1 VRLVVFSDLDGTLLD
16 HHDYAWSAARP
27 ALSALRAAGGAL
39 VLCSSKTSAE
49 MIVLHGEMGLSEPLV
64 AENGGG
70 IFAPEAHPLAA
81 GPGWRPAEPGWR
93 VLALGLG
100 VDEVRARLARFN
112 GPFGARG
119 FGQMSVAEVAG
130 LTGLSPARAALA
142 RRRRFNEPLILPR
155 PEEQAESFIAA
166 ARAHGLAVTR
176 GGRFFHLLGG
186 GDKGAALARRR
197 RFNEPLIL
205 PRPEEQAESFIAAA
219 RAHGLAVTRGG
230 RFFHLLG
237 GGDKGAAV
245 ARLIDYYKGGPEEI
259 RTMALGDAP
268 NDASMLRAVD
278 WPVLLARPD
287 GSHAAV
293 DAPGLALQ
301 PLPGPRGWNRAVLA
315 ALEELAP

>member
-1 VRLVVFSDLDGTLLD
+1 MRLVVFSDLDGTLLD

-49 MIVLHGEMGLSEPLV
+49 MIALHGEMGLSEPLV

-81 GPGWRPAEPGWR
+81 GPGWRPAEAGWR

-119 FGQMSVAEVAG
+119 FGQMSDAEVAG

-142 RRRRFNEPLILPR
+142 RRRRFNEPLVLPR
-155 PEEQAESFIAA
+155 PEEQAESF
-166 ARAHGLAVTR
+166 
-176 GGRFFHLLGG
+176 
-186 GDKGAALARRR
+186 
-197 RFNEPLIL
+197 
-205 PRPEEQAESFIAAA
+205 SAAA